1 MGSLERNINRNRK
14 IIKVQNQ
21 VVAPHS
27 VLIEKT
33 ALDLA
38 TTYYEVG
45 RSQGLHSKHKDARK
59 FAKANVEKYIPMA
72 VKLLMDM
79 LGNPATPN
87 DQKDMIYDALM
98 ERSNDPDLSDIGIP
112 AFINNAAFTSD
123 RVEKVEPL
131 IINTGAKEDGK
142 EKIS

>member
-1 MGSLERNINRNRK
+1 MGRLENK
-14 IIKVQNQ
+14 IIKVKNQ
-21 VVAPHS
+21 VVSPHS
-27 VLIEKT
+27 ILIEQT

-45 RSQGLHSKHKDARK
+45 RSSGLKSRHKDARA

-79 LGNPATPN
+79 IGSPATPQ

-98 ERSNDPDLSDIGIP
+98 ERSNDSELSDIGIP
-112 AFINNAAFTSD
+112 AFINNTPFTSD
-123 RVEKVEPL
+123 RVEKVEP
-131 IINTGAKEDGK
+131 IIVNTVRKENNNA
-142 EKIS
+142 